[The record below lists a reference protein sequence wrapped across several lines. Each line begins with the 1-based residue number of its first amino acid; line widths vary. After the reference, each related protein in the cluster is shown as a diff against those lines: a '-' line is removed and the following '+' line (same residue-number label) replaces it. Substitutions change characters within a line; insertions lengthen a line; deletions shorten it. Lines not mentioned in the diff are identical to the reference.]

1 MRHVFIGNLH
11 PTTRS
16 SDVKQFLKDNGHVS
30 CHVHTVMKRKYIEE
44 EQTDDRK
51 KIVNDVN
58 GWLEVYKYA
67 FAFFKT
73 PKKARDA
80 VESIHE
86 SWLDGRQL
94 RSYITYYNDKPEKA
108 TTHKVKSGRRLRKP
122 RKVAKKILKKPAARK
137 G

>member
-16 SDVKQFLKDNGHVS
+16 SDVKQFLKDNGHVAY
-30 CHVHTVMKRKYIEE
+30 HVHTILNRQYIEE
-44 EQTDDRK
+44 EHTDDRK
-51 KIVNDVN
+51 KIVNDIN
-58 GWLEVYKYA
+58 GWLEVHKYG

-80 VESIHE
+80 VESIHR
-86 SWLDGRQL
+86 SWLDGRTL
-94 RSYITYYNDKPEKA
+94 RSYITYYHDQPER
-108 TTHKVKSGRRLRKP
+108 TTSHKVKSGRILRKP
-122 RKVAKKILKKPAARK
+122 RNVAKMIQKKPAARK

>member
-1 MRHVFIGNLH
+1 MRHVFIGNIH

-16 SDVKQFLKDNGHVS
+16 SEVKSFLKDNGHVAY
-30 CHVHTVMKRKYIEE
+30 HVHTILNRQYIEE
-44 EQTDDRK
+44 EHTDDRK

-80 VESIHE
+80 VESIHR
-86 SWLDGRQL
+86 SWLDGRTL
-94 RSYITYYNDKPEKA
+94 RSCIYDDQPGR
-108 TTHKVKSGRRLRKP
+108 TTSHKVTSGCQLRKP
-122 RKVAKKILKKPAARK
+122 RKVAKMIQKKPAARK